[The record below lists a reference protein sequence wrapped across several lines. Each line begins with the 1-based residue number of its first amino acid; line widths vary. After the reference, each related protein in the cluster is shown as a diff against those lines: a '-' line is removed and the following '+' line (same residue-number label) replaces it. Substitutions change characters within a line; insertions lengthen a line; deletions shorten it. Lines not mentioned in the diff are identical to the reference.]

1 MYINDDRLGNKSQA
15 VASTDLSLLVSDENL
30 QLDDN
35 TQDGGNQAESTID
48 SSLDPVGIF
57 IWEIVENLLEKRGQ
71 ITIKDVLE
79 EIEEKEGSIK
89 PGDSAV
95 RERLSQLTDLG
106 FLECLPGSG
115 RRPSYY
121 FVAGDE
127 RLENH
132 ATEPSDTVILDTIK
146 QKQSEVRQQIDN
158 LQQQIDNLQK
168 QVEELLV
175 DQEEME
181 QLIQKRQKL
190 RNKYG

>member
-1 MYINDDRLGNKSQA
+1 MYINDDQLNNKSQA

-35 TQDGGNQAESTID
+35 TQDEDNQTESSID

-57 IWEIVENLLEKRGQ
+57 IWEIVENLLERRGQ
-71 ITIKDVLE
+71 ITTKEVLE
-79 EIEEKEGSIK
+79 VIEEREGSIK

-106 FLECLPGSG
+106 YLECVPGSG

-121 FVAGDE
+121 FFAGDE

-132 ATEPSDTVILDTIK
+132 TIEPSDTEILDNIK
-146 QKQSEVRQQIDN
+146 QQQSKIRQQIDD
-158 LQQQIDNLQK
+158 LQQQL
-168 QVEELLV
+168 EELLT

-181 QLIQKRQKL
+181 EVIQKRQKL
-190 RNKYG
+190 RSKYR

>member
-1 MYINDDRLGNKSQA
+1 LRLPTMYINDDRLGNKSQA

-35 TQDGGNQAESTID
+35 TQHEENPAESTLD

-57 IWEIVENLLEKRGQ
+57 IWEIVENLIEQRSQ

-79 EIEEKEGSIK
+79 EIEEREGSIK

-121 FVAGDE
+121 FLAGDE

-132 ATEPSDTVILDTIK
+132 VVEPSDTEILNKIK
-146 QKQSEVRQQIDN
+146 QKQSEVQQQIED
-158 LQQQIDNLQK
+158 LQQQLD
-168 QVEELLV
+168 ELLA
-175 DQEEME
+175 DQKEME
-181 QLIQKRQKL
+181 QLIEKGQKL
-190 RNKYG
+190 RRKYR

>member
-1 MYINDDRLGNKSQA
+1 MYSDDIMINDDQLSNKSQA

-35 TQDGGNQAESTID
+35 RQDADNQTESTID
-48 SSLDPVGIF
+48 RSLDPVGIF
-57 IWEIVENLLEKRGQ
+57 IWEIVENLLEQRGQ
-71 ITIKDVLE
+71 ITIKEVLE
-79 EIEEKEGSIK
+79 VIEEREGSIK

-106 FLECLPGSG
+106 YLECVPGSG

-121 FVAGDE
+121 FFAGDE

-132 ATEPSDTVILDTIK
+132 AIEPSDTEILDIIK
-146 QKQSEVRQQIDN
+146 DKQSEIR
-158 LQQQIDNLQK
+158 QQIDNLQK
-168 QVEELLV
+168 QLEELLV

-181 QLIQKRQKL
+181 QVIQKRQKL
-190 RNKYG
+190 RSKYR